1 MTQID
6 LPHKNTSD
14 TGWQL
19 LGELDLSVT
28 PHDELTI
35 NALLTDLLKPLDLS
49 TDFMNRVVTSVQ
61 DSILRIMQP
70 SSALPCGRIHL
81 SFYAPNE
88 RIRERK
94 TWGFFHIERIENR
107 AESLNANDHAIDFY
121 LYVEGQ

>member
-1 MTQID
+1 MKQIN
-6 LPHKNTSD
+6 LSHKNTSD

-19 LGELDLSVT
+19 LGELDLSVR
-28 PHDELTI
+28 PEDEFTI
-35 NALLTDLLKPLDLS
+35 NTWLTDLLKPLDLS

-61 DSILRIMQP
+61 DSVSRIMQP
-70 SSALPCGRIHL
+70 SGTISLGHIHL

-88 RIRERK
+88 RIRERN

-107 AESLNANDHAIDFY
+107 ADSVNTNDHAINFY